1 MPERLPPITSFAASP
16 AVMRRLAP
24 PALWEAVLNARAD
37 LARQRNLSGHL
48 EPSAR
53 VALVD
58 ALESYVKSLAERGHP
73 VPYPLRDELR
83 LQRSTS
89 AATRGRTVG

>member
-1 MPERLPPITSFAASP
+1 MSERLPSIVSFAASP
-16 AVMRRLAP
+16 AAMRRLAP
-24 PALWEAVLNARAD
+24 PVLWKAVLDARSE
-37 LARQRNLSGHL
+37 LAHQRNLSGHL

-53 VALVD
+53 LALVE
-58 ALESYVKSLAERGHP
+58 ALESYVTSLAERGHP

-89 AATRGRTVG
+89 AATRGRTV